1 MLKKIKGFENSIE
14 NYVWSLN
21 IGGFRRNKK

>member
-1 MLKKIKGFENSIE
+1 MLKKIKGFENFIE
-14 NYVWSLN
+14 NYVWFLN